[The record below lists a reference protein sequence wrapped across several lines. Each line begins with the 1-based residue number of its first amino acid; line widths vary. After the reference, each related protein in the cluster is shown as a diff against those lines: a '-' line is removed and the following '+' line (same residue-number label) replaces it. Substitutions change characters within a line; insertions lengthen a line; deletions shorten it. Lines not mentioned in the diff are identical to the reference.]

1 MNKKILIF
9 SALGRWGMGKGKGA
23 PSLHATL
30 KGYSDAGW
38 EVVFITGGEN
48 ASETAGSGSPPTA
61 EIPGLKVVRT
71 VSWPL
76 YFSCANRY
84 LSFLASKI
92 GWLVFILS
100 SFIMGVIIVRRFKPD
115 LCYGYEV
122 HGVPAAYLVARLF
135 GLPCVSRFQGT
146 VVPVR
151 VSLFRLLVVYSEHFL
166 ACKLPIDLVIMA
178 DDGTHGDQVL
188 ANLGVLPDRTVFWMN
203 GVEKDR
209 FRAGSETTDV
219 RKMFDLP
226 DAAHVLLTMCRLAG
240 WKRIDRGIRA
250 MPAILDRLP
259 DTYYLVVGGGAMRE
273 TWEKLAEELG
283 VKHRVVFAGAVKREN
298 LPNYVVETDVFMS
311 LNDLSNVG
319 NPLLEAMSAGKCVV
333 AVDVGDTNK
342 VVQDGVTGVL
352 VKPDNIDS
360 LPDVLAGLLEDKAN
374 RERLGK
380 AAAAYAETHFLTWPQ
395 RMAKEVE
402 TIESRFR

>member
-92 GWLVFILS
+92 GWLVFIVY
-100 SFIMGVIIVRRFKPD
+100 SFIKGALIARRFKPD

-135 GLPCVSRFQGT
+135 GVPCVSRFQGT
-146 VVPVR
+146 VVPPEA
-151 VSLFRLLVVYSEHFL
+151 SLFRLLVVYSEHFL

-178 DDGTHGDQVL
+178 DDGTQGDQVL
-188 ANLGVLPDRTVFWMN
+188 KNLGVSADRTVFWMN

-209 FRAGSETTDV
+209 FRAVSGTMNV
-219 RKMFDLP
+219 REMYNIP
-226 DAAHVLLTMCRLAG
+226 EDAHILLTMCRLAG

-250 MPAILDRLP
+250 MPAVLERFP
-259 DTYYLVVGGGAMRE
+259 DTYYLVVGDGAMR
-273 TWEKLAEELG
+273 
-283 VKHRVVFAGAVKREN
+283 
-298 LPNYVVETDVFMS
+298 
-311 LNDLSNVG
+311 
-319 NPLLEAMSAGKCVV
+319 
-333 AVDVGDTNK
+333 
-342 VVQDGVTGVL
+342 
-352 VKPDNIDS
+352 
-360 LPDVLAGLLEDKAN
+360 
-374 RERLGK
+374 
-380 AAAAYAETHFLTWPQ
+380 
-395 RMAKEVE
+395 
-402 TIESRFR
+402 